1 MQQPTRGGHFAG
13 TSEKKC
19 ANRRPVIIALLVIL
33 AVLLA
38 AYLGGVAYFNFY
50 FMPSTTVDGQDVSRM
65 GVGDVAGSLSA
76 TRTSGWKAS
85 VSGDGLSFELTAA
98 DVSLAYDGEAAA
110 RAAIA
115 QQNPWAWPVALA
127 QGRAQDLSTGD
138 VSAYTSLDGAA
149 VSAALANA
157 VSVATA
163 AGDGTDPTGITY
175 DTEGKV
181 YVASDAAQASRIDQ
195 ASASRFIEGK
205 ARSLA
210 TSIELGDESLQGG
223 EPVDA
228 AIGTA
233 NAMLGATVTLTLGGT
248 EVTTVD
254 ADLISQ
260 WITIGSDLSV
270 TLDQDAIT
278 TWAKGDL
285 SDKTDSVGTARSYT
299 RPDGAEESVA
309 AGGVYGWSING
320 AEAAQGIYDDIMA
333 GSPATL
339 ELPCY
344 STAAAYNPGGQ
355 DWPARFID
363 VDVSDQ
369 HAVFFDSDG
378 SVIWEADVVTGQPN
392 LNRSTTQGTW
402 TITNKESPSTLIGPN
417 DESGNPQWVSHV
429 DFWMGVVGNL
439 MGFHNA
445 PWRSAFGGSIYLTNG
460 SHGCINLSYEKG
472 QQLYSLCNV
481 GDVVIIHE

>member
-1 MQQPTRGGHFAG
+1 MEQSTHGAHFA
-13 TSEKKC
+13 SKPEKHSSRGPIIVLSI
-19 ANRRPVIIALLVIL
+19 AFAVIFAI
-33 AVLLA
+33 
-38 AYLGGVAYFNFY
+38 YLGGVAYFSFF
-50 FMPSTTVDGQDVSRM
+50 FMPSTTLDGQDVSLM
-65 GVGDVAGSLSA
+65 SVNDVATSLS
-76 TRTSGWKAS
+76 TTKVSGWKAT
-85 VSGDGLSFELTAA
+85 VSGDGVSFDLAAA

-115 QQNPWAWPVALA
+115 QQRPWAWPVELA
-127 QGRAQDLSTGD
+127 QGKDQSLSTGD
-138 VSAYTSLDGAA
+138 ASTYVSLDPTGI
-149 VSAALANA
+149 STALANA
-157 VSVATA
+157 VSAVAA
-163 AGDGTDPTGITY
+163 ADDGTNTTGISY
-175 DTEGKV
+175 DSEKKA
-181 YVASDAAQASRIDQ
+181 YVASGTAQANRINQ
-195 ASASRFIEGK
+195 ASATQTIAEK
-205 ARSLA
+205 VRSLA

-223 EPVDA
+223 ESVDA
-228 AIGTA
+228 ALSTA

-260 WITIGSDLSV
+260 WVTIGDDLSI

-285 SDKTDSVGTARSYT
+285 SAKTDSVGTARTYT
-299 RPDGAEESVA
+299 RPDGVQESVA

-320 AEAAQGIYDDIMA
+320 IEAAQDIYRNIVS
-333 GSPATL
+333 GSPTTL

-344 STAAAYNPGGQ
+344 DSAATYNPGGQ
-355 DWPARFID
+355 DWPTRFID
-363 VDVSDQ
+363 VDISDQ
-369 HAVFFDSDG
+369 HAIFFDSDG
-378 SVIWEADVVTGQPN
+378 SVIWEADIVTGQPN

-402 TITNKESPSTLIGPN
+402 TITNKQSPSTLVGPN
-417 DESGNPQWVSHV
+417 NESGNPQWVSHV

-445 PWRSAFGGSIYLTNG
+445 PWRSAFGGDIYLTNG

-472 QQLYSLCNV
+472 EQLYSLCNV